1 MTHQIRETL
10 FNHVCTKF
18 LRQSHCKMKMEQR
31 EKYALTPHAL
41 SSEAGFSNHNDK
53 YPERETAGFV
63 SLGVWLWWHT
73 RPGNNLTKSKSPI
86 TYLLVDGFGLNDSGL
101 PTASASAALDIM
113 NSQSSM
119 EPVRTPRRPDSFR
132 TEIDIGLNPIP
143 IVNGFR
149 IRSNSKRRNL

>member
-10 FNHVCTKF
+10 LNHVCTKF

-31 EKYALTPHAL
+31 ENCALTPHAL
-41 SSEAGFSNHNDK
+41 GSEAGFSITTSTQR
-53 YPERETAGFV
+53 ERQPAFA
-63 SLGVWLWWHT
+63 SLGGGFGGT
-73 RPGNNLTKSKSPI
+73 PGRARAFPTKSPNRYS
-86 TYLLVDGFGLNDSGL
+86 LVDGSGLNNSRL
-101 PTASASAALDIM
+101 PTASASAALDIT